1 MTPQYPPR
9 KISDQLG
16 RVRDSM
22 TQDHY
27 LGRKLT
33 DRQTADA
40 LEKLLGS
47 DGARDEKCPKGIH

>member
-1 MTPQYPPR
+1 
-9 KISDQLG
+9 
-16 RVRDSM
+16 M

-33 DRQTADA
+33 DRQTADV

-47 DGARDEKCPKGIH
+47 EGA